1 MLEKLALL
9 KMALW
14 RAPVV
19 RSASACRTSGEVG
32 RLVRLV
38 VSMLS
43 LKTRDRD
50 RARTPRPGFR
60 AVLASRT
67 KQYQAAWWYRAR
79 PVVTRDWEGRWAVKS
94 KWSVPWVRGDCLD
107 SGSREA
113 PRTSII

>member
-79 PVVTRDWEGRWAVKS
+79 PGRHARLGRALGGDVEVESTLGQGSLFRVRLPRDTTPG
-94 KWSVPWVRGDCLD
+94 P
-107 SGSREA
+107 
-113 PRTSII
+113 